1 MSDAVAPGLSALAR
15 RCGLQEHWIDAHRQA
30 RRVGP
35 EQLRRLLQA
44 LGVPCETADDV
55 AAAHAALDT
64 TQQHTPALLVE
75 RAGHVLPLPQWRE
88 GPADLVSEED
98 HNAHA
103 VTLEP
108 HAQGAQLRLP
118 VKPGYYELR
127 QAGQTAQRLAVTP
140 RAPDMAALLGRTQPR
155 SWGVMAQVYS
165 LREAHLD
172 PVHRTWGHGD
182 LATVASLAQRLGDAG
197 ADVLALNPLH
207 AMFSADPDAC
217 SPYSP
222 SNRLFLNV
230 LYAAPAQVLG
240 EAAVRHALD
249 SLPPTDWA
257 ALDQGAQIN
266 WPRAAEA
273 RLQLLRRLHD
283 QFVMMA
289 PSLQRD
295 YWSFCSQQGQPLRD
309 HAIFETL
316 HAAHIAAPGRIQP
329 WTAWDKTWRDPRSR
343 HVQDF
348 AAHHAKEVDF
358 HCFAQ
363 WMATASLAHAQ
374 AAARQAGMGIGLLS
388 DLAVGVSPAGSQV
401 WSDPDSFLH
410 GVSIGAPPDVHQPR
424 GQSWALAALSPS
436 ALQRRGYD
444 AFIGVLRAA
453 LAHTGGTRIDHI
465 LGMERLWLVPE
476 NGDPADGAYLRLPA
490 DALLGLIALEA
501 WRHRCLVIG
510 ENLGTVPAGFDDR
523 LRDHGIGG
531 MNVLWFMRDSE
542 SESAPF
548 MPPEQWPSDAAALT
562 TTHDLPTLMGWW
574 HGTDIRQ
581 RQDAGR
587 LTQEKTAAQLLQE
600 RQADKLALWSQLG
613 DGGPLPASA
622 PLPAMLAF
630 VASAPC
636 ALALASLEDIAGLD
650 ESPNV
655 PGTTVEFPNWRRRL
669 PGNTITAMDSPPWRD
684 RLQALRQA
692 RGRP

>member
-1 MSDAVAPGLSALAR
+1 MSDAAARDLSALAR

-35 EQLRRLLQA
+35 EQLHRLLRA
-44 LGVPCETADDV
+44 LGVHCESADDV
-55 AAAHAALDT
+55 AAAHAALDA
-64 TQQHTPALLVE
+64 TQRGTPALLVA
-75 RAGHVLPLPQWRE
+75 RAGYVLPLPQWRD
-88 GPADLVSEED
+88 GPADLVSGADED
-98 HNAHA
+98 VHP
-103 VTLEP
+103 VTLES

-118 VKPGYYELR
+118 IKPGYYELR
-127 QAGQTAQRLAVTP
+127 QAGQAAQRLAVTP
-140 RAPDMAALLGRTQPR
+140 RAPDMDALLGRSEPR

-165 LREAHLD
+165 LRETHLD
-172 PVHRTWGHGD
+172 PVLRTWGHGD
-182 LATVASLAQRLGDAG
+182 LATVASLAKRLGSAG

-207 AMFSADPDAC
+207 AMFSADPAAC

-240 EAAVRHALD
+240 EAAVRQALD
-249 SLPPTDWA
+249 SLPPKDWA
-257 ALDQGAQIN
+257 ALDQGAEIH
-266 WPRAAEA
+266 WPRAAAA
-273 RLQLLRRLHD
+273 RLQVLRRLHE
-283 QFVMMA
+283 QFA
-289 PSLQRD
+289 TRDASLQRD
-295 YWSFCSQQGQPLRD
+295 YRSFCEQQGQPLRD
-309 HAIFETL
+309 HAVFEAL
-316 HAAHIAAPGRIQP
+316 HTFHIAAAGQIQP
-329 WTAWDKTWRDPRSR
+329 CTTWDKTWRDPRSR
-343 HVQDF
+343 HVRDF
-348 AAHHAKEVDF
+348 ADHHAKDVDF
-358 HCFAQ
+358 HCFTQ
-363 WMATASLAHAQ
+363 WLAMASLAHAQ
-374 AAARQAGMGIGLLS
+374 ATARNAGMGIGLLS

-410 GVSIGAPPDVHQPR
+410 GVSIGAPPDIHQPR
-424 GQSWALAALSPS
+424 GQSWALSALSPS
-436 ALQRRGYD
+436 AMQRRGYD

-453 LAHTGGTRIDHI
+453 LARTGGTRIDHI

-476 NGDPADGAYLRLPA
+476 DGDPADGAYLHLPV

-501 WRHRCLVIG
+501 WRHRSLVIG

-542 SESAPF
+542 AESAPF
-548 MPPEQWPSDAAALT
+548 MAPEQWPRDAAALT

-574 HGTDIRQ
+574 HGTDIHQ
-581 RQDAGR
+581 RRDAGR
-587 LTQEKTAAQLLQE
+587 LSPEKTATQLLTE
-600 RQADKLALWSQLG
+600 RQADKLALWSCFG
-613 DGGPLPASA
+613 DGSPLPASA

-650 ESPNV
+650 EGPNV

-669 PGNTITAMDSPPWRD
+669 PGNTMTAMDSPPWRD
-684 RLQALRQA
+684 RLLALRQT
-692 RGRP
+692 RERS